1 MCGYQRL
8 KQRGSRHA
16 DELKG
21 YLAQMRM
28 EVGSRLA
35 KRIIDPKTKRVSKV
49 SAVHLG
55 EGLNTWQ
62 WWVCFRKRKFMGES
76 FEVIQ

>member
-1 MCGYQRL
+1 
-8 KQRGSRHA
+8 
-16 DELKG
+16 
-21 YLAQMRM
+21 MRM

-49 SAVHLG
+49 SAVHLR